1 MKAVGVFMKK
11 SLLFAIIA
19 SLIFLIVC
27 SYAITTQEQTVI
39 ISGHYDW
46 KPVMWQE
53 GSEIV
58 GIGPDVVKNVFND
71 MGIKSNSPYVG
82 SWEQVQQKA
91 RMGDIDIVVAL
102 YKTEEREE
110 YLYFSDPYVV
120 DPISVFVKED
130 NEFNPQA
137 KEDLLGKKGIVTVG
151 DSYGQ
156 GIDDM
161 ITSKMLDVVEV
172 NTPQEAFS
180 LLNEE
185 GADYFL
191 YSTYAGERSSFE
203 GTRDAGI
210 IAEQYF
216 YIGIS
221 KNSPIAEKLPE
232 INRIL
237 EEYKQNGIIEEIS
250 SRYR

>member
-1 MKAVGVFMKK
+1 MMRK
-11 SLLFAIIA
+11 SLYFAIIA
-19 SLIFLIVC
+19 SLIALIVC
-27 SYAITTQEQTVI
+27 GHAITNQERVI
-39 ISGHYDW
+39 VISGHYDW
-46 KPVMWQE
+46 KPVMWQQ
-53 GSEIV
+53 GDEIV
-58 GIGPDVVKNVFND
+58 GIGPDICKSIFTD
-71 MGIKSNSPYVG
+71 MGMKSVSRYVG

-91 RMGDIDIVVAL
+91 RNGEIDVIVAL

-110 YLYFSDPYVV
+110 YLYFSDPYTV

-130 NEFNPQA
+130 NEFNPQE
-137 KEDLLGKKGIVTVG
+137 KEDLLGKKGIVTIG

-156 GIDDM
+156 EIDDM

-180 LLNEE
+180 MLIEE
-185 GADYFL
+185 RADYFL

-203 GTRDAGI
+203 GIRDAGI
-210 IAEQYF
+210 IANQYF

-221 KNSPIAEKLPE
+221 KNSPIAGKLPE

-237 EEYKQNGIIEEIS
+237 EEYKQNGIIEDFIEA
-250 SRYR
+250 SR

>member
-1 MKAVGVFMKK
+1 MKK
-11 SLLFAIIA
+11 TLLFAIIA

-27 SYAITTQEQTVI
+27 SYAITTQEKAII

-53 GSEIV
+53 GNEIV
-58 GIGPDVVKNVFND
+58 GLGPNVCESIFTE
-71 MGIKSNSPYVG
+71 MGMKSTSKHVG

-91 RMGDIDIVVAL
+91 RTGEIDVIVAL

-110 YLYFSDPYVV
+110 YLYFSDPYIV

-130 NEFNPQA
+130 NELVPQE
-137 KEDLLGKKGIVTVG
+137 KEDLLGKKGIVTIG

-156 GIDDM
+156 EIDDM

-180 LLNEE
+180 MLIEE
-185 GADYFL
+185 GAEYFL
-191 YSTYAGERSSFE
+191 YSTYAGENHSFE
-203 GTRDAGI
+203 GIRDAGI
-210 IAEQYF
+210 IANQYF
-216 YIGIS
+216 YIGVS
-221 KNSPIAEKLPE
+221 KKSPAAKKLPE

-237 EEYKQNGIIEEIS
+237 EEYKQNGIIEDFIEA
-250 SRYR
+250 SR

>member
-1 MKAVGVFMKK
+1 MRKT
-11 SLLFAIIA
+11 LLFAIIA

-27 SYAITTQEQTVI
+27 SYAIATQERAII

-46 KPVMWQE
+46 KPVMWQQ
-53 GSEIV
+53 GDEIV
-58 GIGPDVVKNVFND
+58 GIGPNVCESIFTD
-71 MGIKSNSPYVG
+71 MGMKSVSRYVG

-91 RMGDIDIVVAL
+91 KTGNIDVVVAL

-120 DPISVFVKED
+120 DPISVFVKRD
-130 NEFNPQA
+130 NEFDPQA
-137 KEDLLGKKGIVTVG
+137 KDDLLGKKGIVTVG

-156 GIDDM
+156 EIDDM

-172 NTPQEAFS
+172 KSPQEAFS
-180 LLNEE
+180 MLIEE